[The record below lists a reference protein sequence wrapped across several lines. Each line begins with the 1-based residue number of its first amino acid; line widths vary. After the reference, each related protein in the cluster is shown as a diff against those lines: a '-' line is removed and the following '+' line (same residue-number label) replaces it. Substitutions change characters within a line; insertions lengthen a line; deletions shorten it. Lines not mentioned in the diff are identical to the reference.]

1 MKIAINTRFL
11 LKDGLEGVGWVSYEL
26 LRRIVRDHPKDEFL
40 FIFDRPYDESFVFGP
55 NVRPIVIGPQARHP
69 LLWYY
74 WFERSLPRLLRREQ
88 PDLFFSLDGYCSLRT
103 QVPTSL
109 LIHDIAHQHF
119 PDQVPWVSRHYYHHF
134 VPRFLRRAERVLT
147 VSHFTKADIVRRYAI
162 APDKITVVH
171 NGSRKGFRVI
181 EAAEQVAVRQRYAK
195 GKPYFF
201 YVGAVHPRK
210 NIHRLIEAFDHFKER
225 TGASHQLLIGGRFA
239 WQTGTIRSAYE
250 NARHRDAIQLLGYLD
265 ETQHFRLMGASL
277 AFVYLSVFE
286 GFGLPVL
293 EALHAEVP
301 VVTTRRSSLPE
312 VAGEAALYVEN
323 PEDTQE
329 IARALERVSSDA
341 SLRRDLIARGRRQR
355 EQFSWERA
363 AQQVYDQLRELYRGP

>member
-1 MKIAINTRFL
+1 M
-11 LKDGLEGVGWVSYEL
+11 
-26 LRRIVRDHPKDEFL
+26 
-40 FIFDRPYDESFVFGP
+40 
-55 NVRPIVIGPQARHP
+55 
-69 LLWYY
+69 
-74 WFERSLPRLLRREQ
+74 
-88 PDLFFSLDGYCSLRT
+88 
-103 QVPTSL
+103 
-109 LIHDIAHQHF
+109 
-119 PDQVPWVSRHYYHHF
+119 
-134 VPRFLRRAERVLT
+134 
-147 VSHFTKADIVRRYAI
+147 
-162 APDKITVVH
+162 
-171 NGSRKGFRVI
+171 
-181 EAAEQVAVRQRYAK
+181 
-195 GKPYFF
+195 
-201 YVGAVHPRK
+201 
-210 NIHRLIEAFDHFKER
+210 
-225 TGASHQLLIGGRFA
+225 LIGGRFA

-265 ETQHFRLMGASL
+265 ETELFRLMGASL

-286 GFGLPVL
+286 GCGLPVL

-329 IARALERVSSDA
+329 LARALERVSSDA